1 MPVMN
6 ASLAARTALR
16 RRRGERQHPDLGGDE
31 LRSVYRSP
39 APFGSTAR
47 SGGGGAVGAGARG
60 FPQPHRQR
68 CLAVLDRIEKGVQS
82 RESEKRG
89 RNSFGCGS
97 CSYSHRNRQQHTLG
111 NFRFRSQ
118 LGYTRSFSGNR
129 WHFLNFIPRM
139 EGARDYSKMSSEPT
153 PAPKLT
159 SRNIK
164 DRVTRH

>member
-1 MPVMN
+1 MLPWLPGLRCAGGV
-6 ASLAARTALR
+6 ASGNIQIWEATRSALFTDLLLRSAAR
-16 RRRGERQHPDLGGDE
+16 
-31 LRSVYRSP
+31 P
-39 APFGSTAR
+39 AR
-47 SGGGGAVGAGARG
+47 EGGGAVGAGARG